1 VIKIILFILLILL
14 SSCNDN
20 TEQKIKD
27 HLNYY
32 LIGVSQYKARDFNN
46 AITSFKE
53 DYRRT
58 KNIES
63 LFKLAEISSST
74 GDPHNAEEYLKKIII
89 KKPGNNRALFQL
101 AFLYKKMGRYNKS
114 VKYFA
119 KLLDNKD
126 YLDESYYHIIDIYI
140 YSMEIKE
147 AISLFESGIN
157 KIKKKYKIEYLFVNY
172 FYDKDKD
179 KYKKYFNDI
188 LNNAKDY
195 KVLNKLVDF
204 FFIKEDINTA
214 YIILK
219 KMEKYY
225 PKDAETL
232 TTIGQIHLRNG
243 KFSEAKKYFK
253 KAEKSNRKSLL
264 NKINL
269 ATSEFYDNNLD
280 KAENYLKEA
289 IGIKRDSIESLLLI
303 GFIYYLKGDIDK
315 SSKIIETVK
324 KNTFET
330 QIDSFKK
337 SNQLIEFYLINIEL
351 DKDNKFPDKHKII
364 NFVTGKNLKL
374 MALKAKILNEMGLY
388 KEVGALVLPKNIK
401 NDSLIKEILIAN
413 IFLKNEKQAYLLL
426 NKLQKN
432 KDIYKIWLDYSFK
445 KKCDNLDKKYDKNK
459 KNNIF
464 IDIYTN
470 CLMKQKKF
478 KLSKKIITSFIKE
491 NDLSK
496 TTIDYLKKKIIV
508 INYNLIQQQ

>member
-1 VIKIILFILLILL
+1 MIKIILFILLILL
-14 SSCNDN
+14 SSCNDVS
-20 TEQKIKD
+20 EQKIKNK
-27 HLNYY
+27 LNYY

-46 AITSFKE
+46 AILSFKE

-63 LFKLAEISSST
+63 LFRLSKISSST

-89 KKPGNNRALFQL
+89 QKPNNHRAIFQL

-119 KLLDNKD
+119 KLLDDKD

-147 AISLFESGIN
+147 AINLFESGMN

-179 KYKKYFNDI
+179 KYNKYFNDI
-188 LNNAKDY
+188 LSNAKDY

-214 YIILK
+214 YTILK

-243 KFSEAKKYFK
+243 EFSKAKKYFK
-253 KAEKSNRKSLL
+253 KAEKNNKKSIL

-280 KAENYLKEA
+280 KAENYLQEA

-303 GFIYYLKGDIDK
+303 GFIYYLKGDTDK
-315 SSKIIETVK
+315 SNKIINTVK
-324 KNTFET
+324 KNTLEA
-330 QIDSFKK
+330 QITSFKR

-351 DKDNKFPDKHKII
+351 DRDNKFPDKDKII
-364 NFVTGKNLKL
+364 NFVTGKNFKL

-388 KEVGALVLPKNIK
+388 KEVESLVLPKDIK

-413 IFLKNEKQAYLLL
+413 IFLKNKKKAYLLL

-432 KDIYKIWLDYSFK
+432 KDVYKIWLDYSFK

-459 KNNIF
+459 KNSIF

-470 CLMKQKKF
+470 CLIKQKKF
-478 KLSKKIITSFIKE
+478 ELSKKIITSFIKE
-491 NDLSK
+491 NNLSK